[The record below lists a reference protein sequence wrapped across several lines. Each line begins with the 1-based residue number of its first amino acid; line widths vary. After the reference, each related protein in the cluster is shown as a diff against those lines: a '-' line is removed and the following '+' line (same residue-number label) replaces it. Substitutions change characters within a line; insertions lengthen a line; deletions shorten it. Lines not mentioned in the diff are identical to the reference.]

1 LGIGAATVSAIARG
15 DCPFRI
21 VHWLETT
28 PGKISN
34 WVEELMHQEP
44 ELVRVLPPEPQL
56 AAAEIAQRSP
66 PFGRPLGSWAR
77 GVAFVRWAAER
88 TSDSELATFV
98 AEEECR
104 VEWTETD
111 FAPIAVALDALFAAD
126 GPAEQTLARVDRRR
140 RAHAAA
146 SA

>member
-1 LGIGAATVSAIARG
+1 
-15 DCPFRI
+15 
-21 VHWLETT
+21 
-28 PGKISN
+28 
-34 WVEELMHQEP
+34 M
-44 ELVRVLPPEPQL
+44 
-56 AAAEIAQRSP
+56 
-66 PFGRPLGSWAR
+66 
-77 GVAFVRWAAER
+77 RWAAER

-126 GPAEQTLARVDRRR
+126 GSAEQTLARVDRRR